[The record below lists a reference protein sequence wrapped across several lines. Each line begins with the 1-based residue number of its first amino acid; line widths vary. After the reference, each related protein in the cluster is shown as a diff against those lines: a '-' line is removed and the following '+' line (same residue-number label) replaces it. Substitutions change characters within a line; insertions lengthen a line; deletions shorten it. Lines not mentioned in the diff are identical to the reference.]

1 MGYKKF
7 ILKFYSLEDIYLK
20 KVNLI
25 LFTSLL
31 WTFCKVFIKCKKAY
45 DNLPYSIRTKVMYI
59 SYLPYLI
66 MTTICYFP
74 LIIVINIV
82 GMSLTLANTC
92 SFSSFFNIL
101 ENLY

>member
-1 MGYKKF
+1 MGYKRF
-7 ILKFYSLEDIYLK
+7 ILEYNNLKEIYLR

-25 LFTSLL
+25 LFTPLL
-31 WTFCKVFIKCKKAY
+31 WTFCNAYIKCKKKL
-45 DNLPYSIRTKVMYI
+45 DTLPYSIRTKVMYI

-82 GMSLTLANTC
+82 GMSLTLAHTR
-92 SFSSFFNIL
+92 SFSSFFNNL